1 MNYSEYLRRKQNERS
16 QTIGF
21 QNGQDAS
28 QVTLKAQAL
37 ANTISKPVA
46 VETSFSKIGG
56 TVANVMEATQQ
67 NSSPTASSCASGYIG
82 VSQGF
87 QTADTA
93 ANLLGAAQMCA
104 LSNAVNISATPYQ
117 IVLPC
122 GSNLP
127 LANPYTSTVGTTVCC
142 AKDMGV
148 LFTNPAELIAA
159 SGQAE
164 ALRQR
169 FGQHVSNSNGVAV
182 AVSLPPQ
189 PNGIPRNYKGLRALR
204 F

>member
-1 MNYSEYLRRKQNERS
+1 MNYAEYLRRGQQQRS
-16 QTIGF
+16 QIIGF
-21 QNGQDAS
+21 RNGQDAS
-28 QVTLKAQAL
+28 QVTLKAQAF
-37 ANTISKPVA
+37 ANSVKTPVA

-56 TVANVMEATQQ
+56 TVANVTEATQQ
-67 NSSPTASSCASGYIG
+67 NSSPTAQTCASGYVG

-87 QTADTA
+87 QTTDVA
-93 ANLLGAAQMCA
+93 ASLIGNAQFCA

-117 IVLPC
+117 VEIPC

-127 LANPYTSTVGTTVCC
+127 LANPYTSTVGVTICC
-142 AKDMGV
+142 QKDMGI
-148 LFTNPAELIAA
+148 LYSDPAELIAT

-169 FGQHVSNSNGVAV
+169 FGQHVSNSSGIAV

-189 PNGIPRNYKGLRALR
+189 PNGIPRNYKGLRAQR